1 MGLKIDKIDGAKVLN
16 KNVFNLISK
25 IKFGTCFWIKNAS
38 EFK

>member
-1 MGLKIDKIDGAKVLN
+1 MGLKIDKIDGAKFLN

-25 IKFGTCFWIKNAS
+25 IGTCFWIKNAS